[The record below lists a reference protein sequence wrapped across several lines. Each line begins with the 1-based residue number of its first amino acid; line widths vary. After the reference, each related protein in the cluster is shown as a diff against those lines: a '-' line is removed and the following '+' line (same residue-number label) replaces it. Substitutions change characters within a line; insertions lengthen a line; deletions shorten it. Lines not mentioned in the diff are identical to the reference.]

1 MKLGAFSV
9 SLHVKDLQKSKAFYE
24 KLGFSVFAGSLEMHY
39 LILKNE
45 NTLLGLFQGMFDK
58 NLLTFNP
65 GWNQEATALKDFDDV
80 RSIQAAL
87 LNNGIALDKQADP
100 DSKGPESIMLTDPD
114 GNQIL
119 IDQHV

>member
-87 LNNGIALDKQADP
+87 LNNGIALDKQATQTLKALKALCLP
-100 DSKGPESIMLTDPD
+100 TQMETKF
-114 GNQIL
+114 
-119 IDQHV
+119 